1 MKVQP
6 LKCPQSASEMKWG
19 DKRIP
24 LGNQQGYE
32 LAVSFRWGGVK
43 GSGAC
48 LTHLSFIPSENISP
62 ERMI

>member
-1 MKVQP
+1 
-6 LKCPQSASEMKWG
+6 MKWG

-32 LAVSFRWGGVK
+32 LAVSFRWGVK

>member
-6 LKCPQSASEMKWG
+6 LKCPWSASGMKWG

-32 LAVSFRWGGVK
+32 LAESFKSGGLKDRV
-43 GSGAC
+43 
-48 LTHLSFIPSENISP
+48 HV
-62 ERMI
+62 